1 MIINKEKSLIILLL
15 SIMIFTS
22 CEDVIEVDV
31 PQTPPRL
38 SIDAL
43 IRLDASAS
51 TTTAQVKAS
60 LTSAF
65 FEDITSAELSSIS
78 IINPDYIPTSALDS
92 QALILSEISPG
103 IYQGTKGTQ
112 FFTDGGL
119 QLVIEYDGQRYLAQT
134 QYVPSAPLLNLE
146 QGDGT
151 LFAGNE
157 TEVEVSFIDDE
168 ERSDFYLVDLDF
180 GDYLVTEDEFYNGQ
194 TFTFSYFYDDK
205 VEKGSE
211 IAVSLLG
218 VDEPF
223 YNYMNQVIVQSG
235 GDQGPFQTPS
245 ATVRGNI
252 INVTNIDNIN
262 SFDNVEDSGNFALG
276 YFAVCQTFTET
287 ITIE

>member
-1 MIINKEKSLIILLL
+1 MNIYKVKGLITVLL
-15 SIMIFTS
+15 SIIVLVS
-22 CEDVIEVDV
+22 CEDVIEIDV
-31 PQTPPRL
+31 PRTPPRL

-43 IRLDASAS
+43 IRLDTSAS
-51 TTTAQVKAS
+51 TTTVEIKAS

-65 FEDITSAELSSIS
+65 FEDLTAAELTSIS
-78 IINPDYIPTSALDS
+78 IINPDYVPTSALDS
-92 QALILSEISPG
+92 QALLFLQVSPG

-112 FFTDGGL
+112 FFTDGAL
-119 QLVIEYDGQRYLAQT
+119 QLAIEHNGQRYLAQT
-134 QYVPSAPLLNLE
+134 QYVPSAPLQNLE

-157 TEVEVSFIDDE
+157 TEVEVSFIDDN
-168 ERSDFYLVDLDF
+168 ERNDFYLVDLDF

-194 TFTFSYFYDDK
+194 TFRFSYFYDDD
-205 VEKGSE
+205 VQAGRE
-211 IAVSLLG
+211 INISLLG

-223 YNYMNQVIVQSG
+223 YNYMNQLIVQSG

-262 SFDNVEDSGNFALG
+262 SFDNVEDSANFALG
-276 YFAVCQTFTET
+276 YFAVCQTFTKV

>member
-1 MIINKEKSLIILLL
+1 MLFLG
-15 SIMIFTS
+15 
-22 CEDVIEVDV
+22 CEDVIDIAV

-43 IRLDASAS
+43 IRLDAGAS

-65 FEDITSAELSSIS
+65 FEDITTAELSSIS
-78 IINPDYIPTSALDS
+78 ITNPEYVPTSALDS
-92 QALILSEISPG
+92 QSLILSEISPG

-112 FFTDGGL
+112 FFTDGEL
-119 QLVIEYDGQRYLAQT
+119 QLVIEHDGQQYLAQT
-134 QYVPSAPLLNLE
+134 QYVPSTPLLNLE

-151 LFAGNE
+151 LFTGNE
-157 TEVEVSFIDDE
+157 TEVEVSFIDEE

-211 IAVSLLG
+211 ITVSLLG

-252 INVTNIDNIN
+252 INVTTIDNIN
-262 SFDNVEDSGNFALG
+262 SFDNVEDSDNFALG
-276 YFAVCQTFTET
+276 YFAVCQTFTES

>member
-1 MIINKEKSLIILLL
+1 MNIYKVKGLITVLL
-15 SIMIFTS
+15 SIIVLVS

-43 IRLDASAS
+43 IRLDTSS
-51 TTTAQVKAS
+51 SITTVEIKAS

-65 FEDITSAELSSIS
+65 FEDLTAAELTSIS
-78 IINPDYIPTSALDS
+78 IINPDYVPTSALDS
-92 QALILSEISPG
+92 QALLFSEVTPG

-112 FFTDGGL
+112 FFTDGAL
-119 QLVIEYDGQRYLAQT
+119 QLVIEHDGQRYLAQT

-157 TEVEVSFIDDE
+157 TEVEVSFMDDN
-168 ERSDFYLVDLDF
+168 ERNDFYLVDLDF

-194 TFTFSYFYDDK
+194 TFRFSYFYDDK
-205 VEKGSE
+205 VEEGSE
-211 IAVSLLG
+211 INISLLG

-223 YNYMNQVIVQSG
+223 YNYMNQLVVQSG

-276 YFAVCQTFTET
+276 YFAVCQTFKET
-287 ITIE
+287 IVIE